1 MGTSHQL
8 SVDTSMYQWSG
19 ITECFGLR
27 DRKMQSEHE
36 VHTHVKW
43 FFIILMDLLGAGI
56 LILFLNEP
64 VQDSDGAHKERHI
77 YLYASWF
84 DKDSYSEL
92 LQRAQREPRC
102 R

>member
-1 MGTSHQL
+1 
-8 SVDTSMYQWSG
+8 
-19 ITECFGLR
+19 
-27 DRKMQSEHE
+27 
-36 VHTHVKW
+36 
-43 FFIILMDLLGAGI
+43 MDLLGAGI
-56 LILFLNEP
+56 LVLFLNEP

-92 LQRAQREPRC
+92 LLLAQREPQR

>member
-1 MGTSHQL
+1 MKTSHQL
-8 SVDTSMYQWSG
+8 SVDMNIYCISEAASLNASG
-19 ITECFGLR
+19 SG
-27 DRKMQSEHE
+27 MQSEHE
-36 VHTHVKW
+36 LCTHVKW
-43 FFIILMDLLGAGI
+43 FFITLMDLLGAGI

-64 VQDSDGAHKERHI
+64 VQDCDGAHKVRHI

-92 LQRAQREPRC
+92 LQRAQREPQC